1 MMKRLTH
8 AVAPPR
14 AYFLL
19 ALAPLI
25 VALGVLVWLWSG
37 VSGPKSEGQVSV
49 IPMAITSTAGEGSA
63 DEDAPGDAFGLV
75 SGLATP
81 WAVPGGPGEIPT
93 VEAIVEATP
102 APISLLGPLAG
113 SFFQMSDTISFYWNA
128 AAEWAPEQRYSV
140 YLIDG
145 NERVLLG
152 VVGSPNLGQ
161 GYQLRVKI
169 GDFVDE
175 PGDYGWLIVLEDA
188 GSDII
193 MGQSAI
199 RPITLAG

>member
-1 MMKRLTH
+1 MMKRFTH
-8 AVAPPR
+8 VFSPPWV
-14 AYFLL
+14 YFLL
-19 ALAPLI
+19 ALIPLAF
-25 VALGVLVWLWSG
+25 ALGTWLWLRVNAAEARATPVAQAMPTMPASPA
-37 VSGPKSEGQVSV
+37 VVE
-49 IPMAITSTAGEGSA
+49 

-102 APISLLGPLAG
+102 APISLLGPPAG